1 MKGRGVSTMRT
12 TSLIWLC
19 LLATASGSVA
29 KSAEFEIIGAMG
41 GSEDYAMLPQSSDPI
56 DYGVDASD
64 SRLAVQ
70 TIPFNRDLPVGSI
83 LVKTSERKLYYV
95 LPNKQALRYPVGVGR
110 DGFTWSG
117 RNQISRKAEWPTWR
131 PPQVMIDR
139 ESRRGHFLPEE
150 MQGGPENPLGARALY
165 IGSTE
170 FRIHGTTQPW
180 SIGHAVSS
188 GCIRMLNQH
197 VEDLYE
203 RVAVGATI
211 VVER

>member
-1 MKGRGVSTMRT
+1 MRKLVLAAL
-12 TSLIWLC
+12 S
-19 LLATASGSVA
+19 LLASASTLSA
-29 KSAEFEIIGAMG
+29 KSLQIEILGAMG
-41 GSEDYAMLPQSSDPI
+41 GSEDYAMSQPNSETMDYDIQSTDK
-56 DYGVDASD
+56 
-64 SRLAVQ
+64 RLAVE
-70 TIPFNRDLPVGSI
+70 TVRFTRDLPPGSI

-95 LPNKQALRYPVGVGR
+95 LPNSEALRYPVGVGR

-117 RNQISRKAEWPTWR
+117 RNHIARKAQWPTWR

-139 ESRRGHFLPEE
+139 EAKRGHFLPEQ
-150 MQGGPENPLGARALY
+150 MDGGTQNPLGARALY

-188 GCIRMLNQH
+188 GCIRMLNAH
-197 VEDLYE
+197 VIDLFD
-203 RVAVGATI
+203 RVAIGATI

>member
-1 MKGRGVSTMRT
+1 MQMRKLT
-12 TSLIWLC
+12 VAIVC
-19 LLATASGSVA
+19 VLATTTNCIA
-29 KSAEFEIIGAMG
+29 KTAQLEIMGGMG
-41 GSEDYAMLPQSSDPI
+41 GSKGYAGAPRSSDSV
-56 DYGVDASD
+56 DYGIDLSD
-64 SRLAVQ
+64 ERLAIQ
-70 TIPFNRDLPVGSI
+70 TVAFTRELPAGSI
-83 LVKTSERKLYYV
+83 LVKTAERKLYYV
-95 LPNKQALRYPVGVGR
+95 LPNKQALRFPVGVGR
-110 DGFTWSG
+110 EGFSWSG
-117 RNQISRKAEWPTWR
+117 RNHISRKAEWPTWR

-139 ESRRGHFLPEE
+139 EARRGHYLPEE

-203 RVAVGATI
+203 RVAVGANV
-211 VVER
+211 VVEK